1 MSTSAGN
8 VNLRY
13 NDCLNIVG
21 QGQQNLSSSERTPD
35 ASEEIRQY
43 AIQVRKAIE
52 EQLKDASKY
61 SGKECSLRMYMA
73 PNGLLLQVKRESG
86 DPDLCREAMNAVKNA
101 DIPSPPSSGVYKAFR
116 NGVLDFKL

>member
-1 MSTSAGN
+1 M
-8 VNLRY
+8 
-13 NDCLNIVG
+13 
-21 QGQQNLSSSERTPD
+21 SSSERSPD

-73 PNGLLLQVKRESG
+73 PVSYTHLTLPTSKQR
-86 DPDLCREAMNAVKNA
+86 CR
-101 DIPSPPSSGVYKAFR
+101 SR
-116 NGVLDFKL
+116 